1 MAGVVSA
8 DETCPVAVEK
18 ERLYLKLRAFPIR
31 AVKQKKTEAAEVL
44 RRNIRFI
51 ILRIMR
57 YGPDFF
63 FLSADFRPMRLDM
76 MSKPG
81 KEIRWMMWNGIK

>member
-1 MAGVVSA
+1 MRKKMEGNLA
-8 DETCPVAVEK
+8 DWQGWCLRMRRVRVAVEK

-31 AVKQKKTEAAEVL
+31 TVKQKKTEAAEVL

-63 FLSADFRPMRLDM
+63 SFRQTSVLC
-76 MSKPG
+76 G
-81 KEIRWMMWNGIK
+81 